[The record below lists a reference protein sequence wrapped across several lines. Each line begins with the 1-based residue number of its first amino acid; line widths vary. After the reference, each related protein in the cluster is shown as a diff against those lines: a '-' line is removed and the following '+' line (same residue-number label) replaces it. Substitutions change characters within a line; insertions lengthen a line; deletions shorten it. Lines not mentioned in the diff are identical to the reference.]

1 MLGNFLNVFLNDKHI
16 GVLGKDGNGGVNF
29 QYLEETDR
37 ILSLSLPKQNAPF
50 DNRECR
56 GFFNGLLPE
65 SENTRIA
72 IGKKYGISPKNDFS
86 ILQAIG
92 YDCAGAVSFFD
103 SFDEEIHSKYLQESY
118 EIDYKPLSEDKL
130 EKLIHEL
137 PKKPLATGIDG
148 MRLSLAGA
156 QDKTSVIVIDG
167 QIGMPKDNVPTSH
180 IVKPAING
188 FNETIE
194 NEFICIKTA
203 EKTGINVPE
212 VKIGYANKTKY
223 LLIQRYDRKIID
235 KKIKRIHQ
243 EDFCQAS
250 NIMSAYK
257 YQAEGGVDFKRCFEI
272 LRKVSQPAVAIN
284 QFIQLM
290 IFNYLIGNN
299 DAHGKNFSI
308 LHYDNGEIKFAPAYD
323 ILCSQVYP
331 ELSDK
336 MAMKIGG
343 YYNHNEILL
352 RHFEKLANENDISF
366 TQLKKI
372 IKNQC
377 KILPDIVDNVI
388 NSFENKIGKDIFS
401 AVQKNCNKLLKEFNF
416 IKN

>member
-1 MLGNFLNVFLNDKHI
+1 MLGNSLNVFLNDKHI
-16 GVLGKDGNGGVNF
+16 GILEKDGYGGVIF
-29 QYLEETDR
+29 QYSSNADR
-37 ILSLSLPKQNAPF
+37 ILSLSLPIQKAPF
-50 DNRECR
+50 DNKQCR

-65 SENTRIA
+65 SEHTRIA
-72 IGKKYGISPKNDFS
+72 IGKKYGINQKNDFS

-103 SFDEEIHSKYLQESY
+103 SYDEQTPSKYLQETY
-118 EIDYKPLSEDKL
+118 EIDYTPLE
-130 EKLIHEL
+130 EKAFEKFINEL
-137 PKKPLATGIDG
+137 PQKPLATAIEN

-156 QDKTSVIVIDG
+156 QDKTSVIVVDG
-167 QIGMPKDNVPTSH
+167 QIGVPKSNVPTSH
-180 IVKPAING
+180 ILKPTING

-194 NEFICIKTA
+194 NEFICIKA
-203 EKTGINVPE
+203 AKALGINVPE
-212 VKIGYANKTKY
+212 AKIGYANKTKY
-223 LLIQRYDRKIID
+223 FLIQRYDREIIAN
-235 KKIKRIHQ
+235 KIKRIHQ

-250 NIMSAYK
+250 NIPSAYK

-272 LRKVSQPAVAIN
+272 LRVTSQPAVAIN

-331 ELSDK
+331 ELSNK

-343 YYNHNEILL
+343 HYKHDEILL
-352 RHFEKLANENDISF
+352 RHFEKLANDNDISF
-366 TQLKKI
+366 TQLKKV

-377 KILPDIVDNVI
+377 ETLPDIVEDVI
-388 NSFENKIGKDIFS
+388 NSFENKIGKDVL
-401 AVQKNCNKLLKEFNF
+401 AVVQKNCTKLLKEF
-416 IKN
+416 

>member
-1 MLGNFLNVFLNDKHI
+1 MSNSLNVFLNDKHI
-16 GVLGKDGNGGVNF
+16 GILEKDGSGGVNF
-29 QYLEETDR
+29 QYSNDANR
-37 ILSLSLPKQNAPF
+37 ILSLSLPIQKEPFENKQ
-50 DNRECR
+50 CR

-65 SENTRIA
+65 SEHTRIA
-72 IGKKYGISPKNDFS
+72 IGKKYGINPKNDFS

-103 SFDEEIHSKYLQESY
+103 SDDEQIPSKYLQETY
-118 EIDYKPLSEDKL
+118 EFDYTPLSENAL
-130 EKLIHEL
+130 EKFINEL
-137 PKKPLATGIDG
+137 PQKPLATGIEN

-156 QDKTSVIVIDG
+156 QDKTSVIVVDG
-167 QIGMPKDNVPTSH
+167 QIGIPKNNVPTSH
-180 IVKPAING
+180 ILKPAING

-194 NEFICIKTA
+194 NEFICIKSA
-203 EKTGINVPE
+203 EKLGIKVPAI
-212 VKIGYANKTKY
+212 KIGYANKTKY
-223 LLIQRYDRKIID
+223 FLIQRYDREVID
-235 KKIKRIHQ
+235 NKIKRIHQ

-250 NIMSAYK
+250 NIPSAYK

-272 LRKVSQPAVAIN
+272 LRATSQPAVAIN

-331 ELSDK
+331 ELSNK

-343 YYNHNEILL
+343 HYKHDEILL

-366 TQLKKI
+366 TQLKKV

-377 KILPDIVDNVI
+377 ETLPDIVNNVI
-388 NSFENKIGKDIFS
+388 NNFENKIGKDILLV
-401 AVQKNCNKLLKEFNF
+401 VQKNCTKLLKEF
-416 IKN
+416 

>member
-1 MLGNFLNVFLNDKHI
+1 MLSNSLNVFLNDKHI
-16 GVLGKDGNGGVNF
+16 GTLKKDGNGGIIF
-29 QYLEETDR
+29 QYSINADG
-37 ILSLSLPKQNAPF
+37 ILSLSLPIQNEPF
-50 DNRECR
+50 DNKQCR

-65 SENTRIA
+65 SEHTRIA
-72 IGKKYGISPKNDFS
+72 IGKKYGINPKNDFS

-103 SFDEEIHSKYLQESY
+103 SYDERTPSKYLQEAY
-118 EIDYKPLSEDKL
+118 GIAYTPLEENAL
-130 EKLIHEL
+130 EKFINEL
-137 PKKPLATGIDG
+137 PQKPLATGVED

-156 QDKTSVIVIDG
+156 QDKTSVIVVDG
-167 QIGMPKDNVPTSH
+167 QIGIPKSNVPTSH
-180 IVKPAING
+180 ILKPAING

-203 EKTGINVPE
+203 KALGINVPD

-223 LLIQRYDRKIID
+223 FLIQRYDREIINN
-235 KKIKRIHQ
+235 KIKRIHQ

-250 NIMSAYK
+250 NIPSAYK

-272 LRKVSQPAVAIN
+272 LRVTSQPAVAIN

-308 LHYDNGEIKFAPAYD
+308 LHYENGEIKFAPAYD
-323 ILCSQVYP
+323 ILCSQAYP
-331 ELSDK
+331 ELSNK

-343 YYNHNEILL
+343 HYKHDEILL
-352 RHFEKLANENDISF
+352 RHFEKLANENNISF
-366 TQLKKI
+366 TQLKKV

-377 KILPDIVDNVI
+377 ETLPGIVSEVV
-388 NSFENKIGKDIFS
+388 NSFDNKIGKDIL
-401 AVQKNCNKLLKEFNF
+401 AVAQKNCTKLLKEF
-416 IKN
+416 

>member
-1 MLGNFLNVFLNDKHI
+1 MSNSLNVFLNDKHI
-16 GVLGKDGNGGVNF
+16 GILEKDGYGGLNF
-29 QYLEETDR
+29 QYCDNADR
-37 ILSLSLPKQNAPF
+37 ILSLSLPIQKEPFENKQ
-50 DNRECR
+50 CI

-65 SENTRIA
+65 SEYTRIA
-72 IGKKYGISPKNDFS
+72 IGKKYGINPENDFS

-103 SFDEEIHSKYLQESY
+103 SSDERTPSKYLQETY
-118 EIDYKPLSEDKL
+118 EIDYTPLSENEL
-130 EKLIHEL
+130 EKFINEL
-137 PKKPLATGIDG
+137 PQKPLATGAED

-156 QDKTSVIVIDG
+156 QDKTSVIVVDG
-167 QIGMPKDNVPTSH
+167 QIGIPKSNVPTSH
-180 IVKPAING
+180 IIKPAING

-194 NEFICIKTA
+194 NEFICIKSA
-203 EKTGINVPE
+203 EKLGIKVPD

-223 LLIQRYDRKIID
+223 FLIQRYDREVID
-235 KKIKRIHQ
+235 NKIKRIHQ

-250 NIMSAYK
+250 NIPSAYK

-272 LRKVSQPAVAIN
+272 LRATSQPAVAIN

-308 LHYDNGEIKFAPAYD
+308 LYYDNGEIKFAPAYD

-331 ELSDK
+331 ELSNK
-336 MAMKIGG
+336 MAMKIGRH
-343 YYNHNEILL
+343 YEHSSVLL
-352 RHFEKLANENDISF
+352 RHFRKLAEENNISF
-366 TQLKKI
+366 TQLEKV

-377 KILPDIVDNVI
+377 EILPSIVDGVI
-388 NSFENKIGKDIFS
+388 NGFENKIGKDILS
-401 AVQKNCNKLLKEFNF
+401 VVQKNCTKLLKEF
-416 IKN
+416 

>member
-1 MLGNFLNVFLNDKHI
+1 MLNKYLNVFLNDKNI
-16 GVLGKDGNGGVNF
+16 GTLGKDGNGGIIF
-29 QYLEETDR
+29 QYSNDANR
-37 ILSLSLPKQNAPF
+37 RLSLSLPIQKAPF
-50 DNRECR
+50 DNKQCR

-65 SENTRIA
+65 SEHTRIA
-72 IGKKYGISPKNDFS
+72 IGKKYKINPKNDFS

-103 SFDEEIHSKYLQESY
+103 NSEKNISSENLKETY
-118 EIDYKPLSEDKL
+118 EIDYKVLSEDEL
-130 EKLIHEL
+130 EKYINEL
-137 PKKPLATGIDG
+137 PQKPLAISIEN

-156 QDKTSVIVIDG
+156 QDKTSVIVVDN
-167 QIGMPKDNVPTSH
+167 QIGIPKNNVPTSH
-180 IVKPAING
+180 ILKPAIKG

-203 EKTGINVPE
+203 KAIGINVPDA
-212 VKIGYANKTKY
+212 KIGYANKTKY
-223 LLIQRYDRKIID
+223 FLIQRYDREIIN
-235 KKIKRIHQ
+235 KKIKRVHQ

-250 NIMSAYK
+250 NIASAYK

-272 LRKVSQPAVAIN
+272 LRGTSQPAVAIN

-308 LHYDNGEIKFAPAYD
+308 LHYDNDKIEFAPAYD

-331 ELSDK
+331 ELSNK

-343 YYNHNEILL
+343 HYKHNEVML
-352 RHFEKLANENDISF
+352 RHFEKLSKETDISF

-377 KILPDIVDNVI
+377 EQLPCALNDVI
-388 NSFENKIGKDIFS
+388 NGFENKIGKDILLV
-401 AVQKNCNKLLKEFNF
+401 VQKNCSKLLKEF
-416 IKN
+416 

>member
-1 MLGNFLNVFLNDKHI
+1 MLGNSLKVFLNDKHI
-16 GVLGKDGNGGVNF
+16 GILEKDGNGGVIF
-29 QYLEETDR
+29 QYSNNADR
-37 ILSLSLPKQNAPF
+37 TLSLSLPIQNEPF
-50 DNRECR
+50 DNKQCR

-65 SENTRIA
+65 SEHTRIA
-72 IGKKYGISPKNDFS
+72 IGKKYGINPKNDFS

-103 SFDEEIHSKYLQESY
+103 SKDEQTPLKYLQETY
-118 EIDYKPLSEDKL
+118 EIDYTPLSDNEL
-130 EKLIHEL
+130 EKFIVEL
-137 PKKPLATGIDG
+137 PQKPLATGVED
-148 MRLSLAGA
+148 MRLSLAGT
-156 QDKTSVIVIDG
+156 QDKTSVIVVDG
-167 QIGMPKDNVPTSH
+167 QIGIPKSNVPTSH
-180 IVKPAING
+180 ILKPAING

-203 EKTGINVPE
+203 KVLGINVPD

-223 LLIQRYDRKIID
+223 FLIQRYDREIINN
-235 KKIKRIHQ
+235 KIKRIHQ

-250 NIMSAYK
+250 NILSAYK
-257 YQAEGGVDFKRCFEI
+257 YQSEGGVDFKRCFEI
-272 LRKVSQPAVAIN
+272 LRAASQPAVAIN

-331 ELSDK
+331 ELSNK

-343 YYNHNEILL
+343 HYKHDEILL

-366 TQLKKI
+366 TQLKKVIKKQCENLPI
-372 IKNQC
+372 IVE
-377 KILPDIVDNVI
+377 DVI
-388 NSFENKIGKDIFS
+388 NSFDNKIGKDILLV
-401 AVQKNCNKLLKEFNF
+401 VQKNCTKMLKEF
-416 IKN
+416 

>member
-1 MLGNFLNVFLNDKHI
+1 MLDNSLNVFLNDKHI
-16 GVLGKDGNGGVNF
+16 GILEKDGNGGVIF
-29 QYLEETDR
+29 QYSNNADR
-37 ILSLSLPKQNAPF
+37 ILSLSLPIQKAPF
-50 DNRECR
+50 ENKQCR

-65 SENTRIA
+65 SEHTRIA
-72 IGKKYGISPKNDFS
+72 IGKKYGINPKNDFS

-103 SFDEEIHSKYLQESY
+103 NSDMQTPSKYLQETY
-118 EIDYKPLSEDKL
+118 EIDYTPLSEDAL
-130 EKLIHEL
+130 EKFIKEL
-137 PKKPLATGIDG
+137 PQKPLATGVED

-156 QDKTSVIVIDG
+156 QDKTSVIVVDG
-167 QIGMPKDNVPTSH
+167 QIGIPKDNVPTSH
-180 IVKPAING
+180 ILKPAING

-203 EKTGINVPE
+203 EKLGIKVPD

-223 LLIQRYDRKIID
+223 FLIQRYDREIIVN
-235 KKIKRIHQ
+235 KIKRIHQ

-250 NIMSAYK
+250 NIPSAYK

-272 LRKVSQPAVAIN
+272 LRVTSQPAVAIN

-308 LHYDNGEIKFAPAYD
+308 LHYENGEIKFAPAYD

-331 ELSDK
+331 ELSNK

-343 YYNHNEILL
+343 HYKHDEILL
-352 RHFEKLANENDISF
+352 MRFEKLANENDISF

-377 KILPDIVDNVI
+377 ENLPIIVEDVI
-388 NSFENKIGKDIFS
+388 NSFDNKIGKDILS
-401 AVQKNCNKLLKEFNF
+401 VVQKNCTKLLKEF
-416 IKN
+416 

>member
-1 MLGNFLNVFLNDKHI
+1 M
-16 GVLGKDGNGGVNF
+16 
-29 QYLEETDR
+29 
-37 ILSLSLPKQNAPF
+37 
-50 DNRECR
+50 
-56 GFFNGLLPE
+56 
-65 SENTRIA
+65 
-72 IGKKYGISPKNDFS
+72 
-86 ILQAIG
+86 QAIG

-103 SFDEEIHSKYLQESY
+103 NSDTQTPSKYLQEAY
-118 EIDYKPLSEDKL
+118 EIDYTPLSENAL
-130 EKLIHEL
+130 EKLINEL
-137 PKKPLATGIDG
+137 PQKPLATGVED

-156 QDKTSVIVIDG
+156 QDKISVIVVNG
-167 QIGMPKDNVPTSH
+167 QIGIPKSNVPTSH
-180 IVKPAING
+180 ILKPAING

-194 NEFICIKTA
+194 NEFICIKA
-203 EKTGINVPE
+203 AKALGINVPD

-223 LLIQRYDRKIID
+223 FLIQRYDREIINN
-235 KKIKRIHQ
+235 KIKRIHQ

-250 NIMSAYK
+250 NIPSAYK
-257 YQAEGGVDFKRCFEI
+257 YQSEGGVDFKRCFEI
-272 LRKVSQPAVAIN
+272 LRTASQPAVAIN

-331 ELSDK
+331 ELSNK

-343 YYNHNEILL
+343 HYKHDEILL

-366 TQLKKI
+366 TQLKKV

-377 KILPDIVDNVI
+377 ETIPGIVSEVV
-388 NSFENKIGKDIFS
+388 NSFDNKIGKDILS
-401 AVQKNCNKLLKEFNF
+401 VVQKNCTKMLKEF
-416 IKN
+416 

>member
-1 MLGNFLNVFLNDKHI
+1 MLSNSLNVFLNDKHI
-16 GVLGKDGNGGVNF
+16 GTLEKDDNGGVIF
-29 QYLEETDR
+29 QYSNNADR
-37 ILSLSLPKQNAPF
+37 ILSLSLPIQKAPF
-50 DNRECR
+50 ENKQCR

-65 SENTRIA
+65 SEHTRIA
-72 IGKKYGISPKNDFS
+72 IGKKYGINPKNDFS

-103 SFDEEIHSKYLQESY
+103 NTDTQTPSKYLQETY
-118 EIDYKPLSEDKL
+118 EIDYTPLSENEL
-130 EKLIHEL
+130 EKFIVEL
-137 PKKPLATGIDG
+137 PQKPLATGVED

-156 QDKTSVIVIDG
+156 QDKTSVIVVDG
-167 QIGMPKDNVPTSH
+167 QIGIPKDNVPTSH
-180 IVKPAING
+180 ILKPAING

-203 EKTGINVPE
+203 EKLGIKVPD

-223 LLIQRYDRKIID
+223 FLIQRYDREIIVN
-235 KKIKRIHQ
+235 KIKRIHQ

-250 NIMSAYK
+250 NIPSTYK

-272 LRKVSQPAVAIN
+272 LRVTSQPAVAIN

-308 LHYDNGEIKFAPAYD
+308 LYYENGEIKFAPAYD

-331 ELSDK
+331 ELSNK

-343 YYNHNEILL
+343 HYKHDEILL

-366 TQLKKI
+366 TQLKKV

-377 KILPDIVDNVI
+377 ETLPDIVEDVI
-388 NSFENKIGKDIFS
+388 NSFDNKIGKDILS
-401 AVQKNCNKLLKEFNF
+401 VVQKNCTKLLKEF
-416 IKN
+416 